1 MATSL
6 AFVRFLL
13 LFCAT
18 VMILPVQTRA
28 QSDALAKSEHHE
40 LGTEGVSAKV
50 TVLRT
55 GRPFPAGGS
64 AFTQIKLRN
73 TSKAKLIGA
82 ELVLEAENAA
92 VQDVSGAQVTVSEDG
107 TTRIAKIEKIAKGKP
122 RTLIIELT
130 LKESEPDAGLNKSRS
145 NLKITLRQPGGTGE
159 TTTLGWS
166 VANCAGGFYS
176 EIVKVREGSGAGLN
190 EAIKAARTK
199 DKTRPGRWLFPPRFK
214 STKATRKCVH
224 RTKRWNKRRGRYV
237 YRCTKYEAVEPIIVG
252 KTTPVKSERS
262 VYNFASRYV
271 SARAYDREL
280 TQTRDSGWATNRV
293 SQNLK
298 GFLKQKNHP
307 ALCTGVISFFDYFD
321 DRIAGFAKRADKFD
335 DMAGKSFSLAQIRTT
350 EAVEAVKV
358 ETVGHPGWG
367 SAPLDLPQAKK
378 EEALKN
384 RVVSLTQ
391 LINNPELNQQVKE
404 AKNAFSALRTMSDF
418 FKSEAGK
425 SLSPPTRSIVYRA
438 LSAIEAADYIGT
450 VTRHYT
456 DLRHALMGSMSTIR
470 QAHASKCS
478 CGS

>member
-1 MATSL
+1 MATSSV
-6 AFVRFLL
+6 FVRFLL
-13 LFCAT
+13 IFCAS
-18 VMILPVQTRA
+18 VILPASIQAQT
-28 QSDALAKSEHHE
+28 DTLAKSEHHE
-40 LGTEGVSAKV
+40 LGVEGVSAKV

-55 GRPFPAGGS
+55 GLPFPAGGS

-73 TSKAKLIGA
+73 ISKAKLIGA
-82 ELVLEAENAA
+82 ELVLEAENAI
-92 VQDVSGAQVTVSEDG
+92 VQDVSGAHVTVTEDG
-107 TTRIAKIEKIAKGKP
+107 TTRIARIEKIAKGKP
-122 RTLIIELT
+122 RALIVELT
-130 LKESEPDAGLNKSRS
+130 LKESEPDSGLNKSRS

-159 TTTLGWS
+159 TTTLEWN
-166 VANCAGGFYS
+166 VANCASGFYS
-176 EIVKVREGSGAGLN
+176 EIVKVREGSGAGLT

-199 DKTRPGRWLFPPRFK
+199 DKSRPGRWLFPPRFK
-214 STKATRKCVH
+214 STKATRKCI
-224 RTKRWNKRRGRYV
+224 RRAKRWNKRRGRYV
-237 YRCTKYEAVEPIIVG
+237 YPCTKYEAVEPMIVG
-252 KTTPVKSERS
+252 KAAPVKSERS

-298 GFLKQKNHP
+298 GFLGQENHP
-307 ALCTGVISFFDYFD
+307 ALCTGVIPFFDYFD
-321 DRIAGFAKRADKFD
+321 ERMAGFAKRAEKFD

-350 EAVEAVKV
+350 EALEAVKI
-358 ETVGHPGWG
+358 EPAGHPGWG

-384 RVVSLTQ
+384 WMLSLTA
-391 LINNPELNQQVKE
+391 LINNPELDQRVKE
-404 AKNAFSALRTMSDF
+404 AENTFSALRAMSDF
-418 FKSEAGK
+418 LKSEAGK
-425 SLSPPTRSIVYRA
+425 SLPPPTRSVVYRA

-470 QAHASKCS
+470 QAHASNCS